1 MGYGTVLRVA
11 EGSLAEELGL
21 VPGDKLVSVND
32 QPLRDIIDLS
42 FAMAEEEIDLLVEHA
57 DGEQEMF
64 SFDKDVDEELGAE
77 FTSAVFDGI
86 RSCANHCLFCFV
98 DQVAP
103 DMRESLY
110 VKDDDYR
117 LSFLYGNFITMTN
130 MGERDFQR
138 IAAYHLSPL
147 FVSVHTT
154 DMELRAKMLGTPRA
168 AELTKQLDRL
178 DEAGTEYH
186 AQIVLCP
193 GLNDGRIL
201 DKTIQDMMAR
211 RPHALSLAIVP
222 VGLTKFREGCYP
234 LTPFDKAGAARVI
247 EQVGKWQKK
256 SRADSGENFVY
267 LADEFY
273 LMAGLPLPEEEEY
286 DGFPQLDNG
295 VGLTR
300 SFISE
305 WREAQEENG
314 AAGYDEPLS
323 VEVVCGVSV
332 APVFQ
337 ALIDELSVKNLH
349 VRIRPVE
356 NRWFGPSVT
365 VSGLL
370 TGADMLAALSD
381 TAQGTAVVVVPRC
394 ALRSGEN
401 IFLDDMTLATF
412 AEKCGREVRTALSG
426 RELYRLL
433 TRWHDAPKSETE
445 EQAYMWQSN
454 AAYTRLE
461 EI

>member
-1 MGYGTVLRVA
+1 M
-11 EGSLAEELGL
+11 
-21 VPGDKLVSVND
+21 
-32 QPLRDIIDLS
+32 
-42 FAMAEEEIDLLVEHA
+42 
-57 DGEQEMF
+57 
-64 SFDKDVDEELGAE
+64 
-77 FTSAVFDGI
+77 
-86 RSCANHCLFCFV
+86 
-98 DQVAP
+98 
-103 DMRESLY
+103 
-110 VKDDDYR
+110 
-117 LSFLYGNFITMTN
+117 
-130 MGERDFQR
+130 
-138 IAAYHLSPL
+138 
-147 FVSVHTT
+147 
-154 DMELRAKMLGTPRA
+154 
-168 AELTKQLDRL
+168 
-178 DEAGTEYH
+178 
-186 AQIVLCP
+186 
-193 GLNDGRIL
+193 
-201 DKTIQDMMAR
+201 
-211 RPHALSLAIVP
+211 
-222 VGLTKFREGCYP
+222 TKFREDCYP

-305 WREAQEENG
+305 WREAQEENE

-349 VRIRPVE
+349 VRLRPVE

-433 TRWHDAPKSETE
+433 TRWHDAPKSDTE